1 MTVQTYK
8 LIATNNDAQ
17 TAFDYKIVQLE
28 TRVNLFLEENDSFK
42 VMGAPFKLD
51 DCFVQVCVQRQVA
64 L

>member
-17 TAFDYKIVQLE
+17 AAFDYKIVQLE
-28 TRVNLFLEENDSFK
+28 MRVNLFLEENASFR

-51 DCFVQVCVQRQVA
+51 DCFVQVCVISSVA